1 MNKHRTNNICIEHVP
16 DIGDAPHI
24 LSRVL
29 QKFLFSK
36 TLHFQICFI
45 VQSHYCSFVIYIWWY
60 GIALSWR
67 IVLLLILK
75 LKKIRY
81 TSNNIYKDQLCYMLV
96 YVVIIFS
103 YALFMA
109 RIETWEALSKHLNRK
124 WAYTDD
130 RIMGN
135 FHNIV
140 NFLGPSRYYYIHSIY
155 AKLSV

>member
-1 MNKHRTNNICIEHVP
+1 MYRISEMHLTFSFACLTKVP
-16 DIGDAPHI
+16 
-24 LSRVL
+24 
-29 QKFLFSK
+29 FFSK
-36 TLHFQICFI
+36 TLHFQICFK

-60 GIALSWR
+60 GISFSWR
-67 IVLLLILK
+67 IVLFLIFK
-75 LKKIRY
+75 LNTIRY
-81 TSNNIYKDQLCYMLV
+81 IYIDQLNFMLV

-124 WAYTDD
+124 WACTDD

>member
-1 MNKHRTNNICIEHVP
+1 MHRACTGYRRCTSHSSACPTKVLFFENIAFLNLLHSAIALLFICDLYMMVWNCIELEDSP
-16 DIGDAPHI
+16 SSNFKIE
-24 LSRVL
+24 
-29 QKFLFSK
+29 KN
-36 TLHFQICFI
+36 T
-45 VQSHYCSFVIYIWWY
+45 IYN
-60 GIALSWR
+60 
-67 IVLLLILK
+67 
-75 LKKIRY
+75 

-109 RIETWEALSKHLNRK
+109 CIETWEALSKHLNRK